1 MTRPLQ
7 VSCLKFHKASKACW
21 RGPCRCAVFKGSGER
36 TTDGVNDDNAGDDD
50 DDDDD
55 DDDVSALLS
64 RSSRRVG
71 RRYAY
76 ALVQEFVH

>member
-1 MTRPLQ
+1 MKPLQ
-7 VSCLKFHKASKACW
+7 VCCLCFFI
-21 RGPCRCAVFKGSGER
+21 RGPGER

-55 DDDVSALLS
+55 DDDSAFFS

-71 RRYAY
+71 R
-76 ALVQEFVH
+76 